1 MNFKQ
6 STKKNLIELP
16 IIIDN
21 DQSWSMR
28 HES

>member
-1 MNFKQ
+1 MNFKRL
-6 STKKNLIELP
+6 TKKNLIELP

-28 HES
+28 YES